1 MRMNSPALLAIPRV
15 VHLEEITRFTY
26 DVRVLEPVAN

>member
-1 MRMNSPALLAIPRV
+1 MRVNGPALLAIPRI
-15 VHLEEITRFTY
+15 VHLEEISCFTY